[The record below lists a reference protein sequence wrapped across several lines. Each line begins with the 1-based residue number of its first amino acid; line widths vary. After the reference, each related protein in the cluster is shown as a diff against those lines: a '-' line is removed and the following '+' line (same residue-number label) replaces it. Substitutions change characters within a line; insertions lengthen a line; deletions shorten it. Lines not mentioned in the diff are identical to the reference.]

1 MLTQM
6 EFEKQINRIISAL
19 TASGYDAYAQLTG
32 YLQTGEDTYITR
44 NGNARA
50 IIKTLDK
57 EQIFLYVE
65 EHFKQ
70 V

>member
-1 MLTQM
+1 MTQM
-6 EFEKQINRIISAL
+6 EFEKQINEIISAL
-19 TASGYDAYAQLTG
+19 TTSGYDAYAQLTG

-57 EQIFLYVE
+57 EKILRYVE
-65 EHFKQ
+65 ERFKQ